1 MNVTTEQRN
10 HALAQTPAYGFTVPQ
25 ARMLLMR
32 LKEVRVARLT
42 FMPDQDDVF
51 HLPTWVRTAKQITG
65 GHLSQCEREW

>member
-1 MNVTTEQRN
+1 
-10 HALAQTPAYGFTVPQ
+10 
-25 ARMLLMR
+25 MLLMR